1 MPKKVLNAM
10 PELAQPK
17 FFPFSELENITDDKK
32 TLMVFMPVSYSKREY
47 RKILRKNKFKC
58 EACYYHR
65 GDLRLPQYEL
75 HIISY
80 KDGRKFE

>member
-1 MPKKVLNAM
+1 MPKRNPSVATESM
-10 PELAQPK
+10 QPK

-47 RKILRKNKFKC
+47 RKILRKNKLRC
-58 EACYYHR
+58 ETCYYHR